1 MKERGFTLFPT
12 AAVVDKN
19 IATGLPAFY
28 HLIAGCNNSEC
39 SRLSARLTLTSYI
52 SLVLPSMLL
61 IISPQHIKNIFNI
74 LN

>member
-12 AAVVDKN
+12 AAVVDNN

-39 SRLSARLTLTSYI
+39 FTSERKTPLTSYI

-74 LN
+74 